1 MKTSIRELIDCCL
14 NVTEDGLIYL
24 DVHWGISTSGLLLS
38 ISIVDWIISR
48 LLREKCNLTL
58 EPYPK
63 PFAFYWA
70 AHNALKSHH
79 ARPWKPEWIDPRIP
93 F

>member
-1 MKTSIRELIDCCL
+1 MKNSIRELIDCCL
-14 NVTEDGLIYL
+14 NAIEDGLIHI

-38 ISIVDWIISR
+38 ITLVDWIISR
-48 LLREKCNLTL
+48 LLREKCNFTL
-58 EPYPK
+58 QPYSK
-63 PFAFYWA
+63 PFAFYWG
-70 AHNALKSHH
+70 AHNALKSHE